1 MLYRAVQR
9 VLIEMGEAAC
19 YALGWAILAA
29 EKGLP
34 VSIVEDFLKW
44 VERKWVYYNWD
55 NPEDSKNCYV
65 ENPGAIVSYYFGG
78 IWVVTHEA
86 ADYIPKPG
94 ELAQARYERIKTGAV
109 LGHFVPLKP
118 DGAILRDPMGE
129 SATVKYGTRVST
141 RVARKIG

>member
-44 VERKWVYYNWD
+44 VDRKWVYYL
-55 NPEDSKNCYV
+55 SL
-65 ENPGAIVSYYFGG
+65 IH
-78 IWVVTHEA
+78 I
-86 ADYIPKPG
+86 
-94 ELAQARYERIKTGAV
+94 
-109 LGHFVPLKP
+109 
-118 DGAILRDPMGE
+118 
-129 SATVKYGTRVST
+129 
-141 RVARKIG
+141 